1 MIEVNGLIKT
11 YGKHNAVNNL
21 SFKIPYNCVFGFL
34 GPNGAGKSTTM
45 NMITGCLSPTEGQIL
60 INGRDILTEP
70 EDAKKYIGYLPEI
83 PPVYEDLTPYEYLLF
98 VGEAKKIP
106 KSQIKSEIDRVME
119 LTNIS
124 HMKNRLIKNLSK
136 GYRQRVGISQAIL
149 GNPPIIILDEPTVGL
164 DPEQIIDIRN
174 LIKELGKNHTVILS
188 SHILSEISAVC
199 GLVMIISK
207 GSLVAFDT
215 IENLSGGTLE
225 KSVLMEAKGDKNK
238 IENALKSIDGVN
250 NFGISDK
257 LGFYQFSFDAENDPR
272 EKVFYAMSEISCPI
286 MSMSLKKSSLED
298 IFLNLVQENY
308 DYEKGGVK

>member
-11 YGKHNAVNNL
+11 YGKHKAANNL
-21 SFKIPYNCVFGFL
+21 SFKIPDNCVFGFL

-225 KSVLMEAKGDKNK
+225 KGVLIEAKGDKNK
-238 IENALKSIDGVN
+238 IENTLKSIDGVN
-250 NFGISDK
+250 NFSVSDK
-257 LGFYQFSFDAENDPR
+257 PGFYQFSFDAENDPR